1 MTSSLDERSVPGAR
15 IWLLLVFM
23 AVSVGLAGVWLPDCA
38 AAPTS
43 VADAP
48 VLAKGVSEA
57 DQAQDVPDK
66 VYELLGE
73 IQRLQGSPPTG
84 YVGGRPFQNRER
96 RLPRGQYRE
105 YDVNPKVPGQNRGP
119 ERLVIE
125 QRTGKT
131 YYTKDHYR
139 TFVQIK

>member
-1 MTSSLDERSVPGAR
+1 MIR
-15 IWLLLVFM
+15 LLNTR
-23 AVSVGLAGVWLPDCA
+23 AVSGAKTWLWPVLMVIAVGLAGVGVPDCPA
-38 AAPTS
+38 ASAS
-43 VADAP
+43 AANVP

-73 IQRLQGSPPTG
+73 IQRLQGSPPPG

-105 YDVNPKVPGQNRGP
+105 YDVNPKVPGQDRGP
-119 ERLVIE
+119 ERLVID
-125 QRTGKT
+125 QRTGKA

-139 TFVQIK
+139 TFINVN

>member
-1 MTSSLDERSVPGAR
+1 
-15 IWLLLVFM
+15 M
-23 AVSVGLAGVWLPDCA
+23 AVSVGLTGGWLPDCA
-38 AAPTS
+38 AAPTP

-48 VLAKGVSEA
+48 GLAKGVSEA

-73 IQRLQGSPPTG
+73 IQRLQGSPPPG
-84 YVGGRPFQNRER
+84 YVGGRPFQNRES

>member
-1 MTSSLDERSVPGAR
+1 MKMSSGNRAAIRSTG
-15 IWLLLVFM
+15 WLLLASALVVL
-23 AVSVGLAGVWLPDCA
+23 ALAGAGGLDNAA
-38 AAPTS
+38 AAPPP
-43 VADAP
+43 AEPAF
-48 VLAKGVSEA
+48 LAKGAV
-57 DQAQDVPDK
+57 QAEPSAEVPDK
-66 VYELLGE
+66 VYEVLGE
-73 IQRLQGSPPTG
+73 IQRLQGNPPPG

-125 QRTGKT
+125 KKSGRA

-139 TFVQIK
+139 SFVPVN